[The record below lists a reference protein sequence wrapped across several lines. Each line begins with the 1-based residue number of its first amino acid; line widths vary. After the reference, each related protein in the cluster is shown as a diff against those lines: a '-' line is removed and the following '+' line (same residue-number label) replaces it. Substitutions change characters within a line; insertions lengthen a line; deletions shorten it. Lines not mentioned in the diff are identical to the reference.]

1 LSEAA
6 IRTEIESA
14 RLDLRHG
21 GWKRL
26 FSALL
31 KLRKLG
37 DEGEPALRRW
47 DNICKVILGRP
58 AKDVFAL
65 LKAHQVCEQLAE
77 IGFDEQLLRGPEE
90 LVDRRLASSGSQA
103 RNSWPRQ
110 RKPARYSLTRPI
122 RQNT

>member
-1 LSEAA
+1 MSEAA

-65 LKAHQVCEQLAE
+65 LEAHQVCEQLAE

-90 LVDRRLASSGSQA
+90 LVDRRLAIS
-103 RNSWPRQ
+103 
-110 RKPARYSLTRPI
+110 
-122 RQNT
+122 